1 MIVFWDQSVVLES
14 NQKIPV
20 ILTER
25 GLTIA
30 GTRIT
35 LYDVMDYLKA
45 QYPQKLIR
53 EKLGLNDEQISSAL
67 TYIETHHTE
76 VEAEYQECLQQAL
89 EIRQYWEERNRERF
103 AKIATMLPKPS
114 QEVLRA
120 KLQAW
125 KVRIESQSQL

>member
-35 LYDVMDYLKA
+35 LYDVIGKSAIANDLLRL
-45 QYPQKLIR
+45 PQCPLSQVRKSCVPNFKPGKHESENSTDR
-53 EKLGLNDEQISSAL
+53 SNYEKSQLYSD
-67 TYIETHHTE
+67 
-76 VEAEYQECLQQAL
+76 CLQ
-89 EIRQYWEERNRERF
+89 RRGYVY
-103 AKIATMLPKPS
+103 S
-114 QEVLRA
+114 
-120 KLQAW
+120 
-125 KVRIESQSQL
+125 